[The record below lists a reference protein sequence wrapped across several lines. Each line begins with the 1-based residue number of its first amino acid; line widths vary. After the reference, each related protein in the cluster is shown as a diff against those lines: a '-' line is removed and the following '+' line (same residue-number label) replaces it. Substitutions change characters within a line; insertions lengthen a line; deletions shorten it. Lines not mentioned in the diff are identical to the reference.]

1 MKVSLFIA
9 KNWGAKTLD
18 TTDREVELSW
28 DKQEQGQEK
37 AHGPLLTLCVPIS
50 TRSRAAFP

>member
-28 DKQEQGQEK
+28 DKQNK
-37 AHGPLLTLCVPIS
+37 DRRKHTVLY
-50 TRSRAAFP
+50 